1 LLSQLTQ
8 SGWNK
13 QVRIYREEMSQKQ
26 FKISLLLVRI
36 AFVVATILIWSVSS
50 AYLPAALGCWFV
62 NRLLMKQVVISDDD
76 DEAVIV

>member
-1 LLSQLTQ
+1 M
-8 SGWNK
+8 
-13 QVRIYREEMSQKQ
+13 RIYREEMSQKQ

>member
-1 LLSQLTQ
+1 M
-8 SGWNK
+8 
-13 QVRIYREEMSQKQ
+13 RIYREEISQKQ

>member
-76 DEAVIV
+76 EAVIV

>member
-1 LLSQLTQ
+1 LSQLTQ

>member
-1 LLSQLTQ
+1 
-8 SGWNK
+8 
-13 QVRIYREEMSQKQ
+13 MSQKQ